1 MPWKKLIFATLLLVL
16 FLITAP
22 FWSDNAYASIS
33 ERPQAAEGYL
43 DLSNWQQEEGVI
55 NIDGQWEFYWSQL
68 LEPGELNI
76 AGTEKSGYINLPG
89 SWNGHTVDGQKLSGD
104 GYATYRL
111 TFNTEEENKRLG
123 LKIPRI
129 FTSYRLWANDKLIAS
144 AGTVGETQAQSTPQ
158 YLPQVAFFD
167 SRQAENEIVVQVA
180 NFNHRS
186 GGILESLAM
195 GEEQQILHLRLK
207 NIAYELFLFGSLII
221 IGAYHL
227 ALFAFRKKD
236 YTPLYFGL
244 FCIFVA
250 MRTLLVG
257 EQFFIFMFPAFSW
270 EAAHK
275 LQTLTFYLGLPLIV
289 MFFKSIFAE
298 YMSAKIVRIVQ
309 VVGLAFS
316 ALVLFSPA
324 KIFTLFNPA
333 FQVFAIMVVVYLAY
347 ILIINL
353 HKKKISTTL
362 IVTGALAMLIATVH
376 DIVFLSIWMSDHG
389 SAFLRTFIASGNLSS
404 YGQLIFVFTYSLAL
418 AQKFSHAFVKEE
430 EMTQQLKEMNINLD
444 SMVRKRTDALEKSNK
459 EKEYQKAELEKAN
472 LVLQQQSLKDPL
484 TDLWNRRHFDET
496 LHLEWKRA
504 LRYKRPLSLLMID
517 IDQFK
522 AYNDN
527 YGHQA
532 GDKCLQRVAK
542 ELMSAFSRASDL
554 AVRYGGEEFIVIIP
568 ELEREEVL
576 EKAYSVRK
584 AVENLK
590 IEHKHSPVSCYVT
603 ISIGVAATVPD
614 KNSSPK
620 DLLLEADKALYRAKA
635 VGRNRVQCF
644 S

>member
-68 LEPGELNI
+68 LEPGEFNI

-89 SWNGHTVDGQKLSGD
+89 SWNGHTVDGQNLSGD

-309 VVGLAFS
+309 VVGLSFS

-389 SAFLRTFIASGNLSS
+389 PAFLRTFIASGNLSS

-444 SMVRKRTDALEKSNK
+444 SMVSKRTDALEQSNK

-590 IEHKHSPVSCYVT
+590 IDHTHSPVSCYVT

-635 VGRNRVQCF
+635 VGRNRVECF